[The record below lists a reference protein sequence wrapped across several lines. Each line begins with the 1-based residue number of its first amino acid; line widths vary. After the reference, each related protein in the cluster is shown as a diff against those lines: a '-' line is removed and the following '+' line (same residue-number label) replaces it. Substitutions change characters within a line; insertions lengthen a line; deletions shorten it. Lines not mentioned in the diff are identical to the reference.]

1 MDLQIIPVVDKYL
14 LVVMIFLIVSIG
26 IAFFDPATGFREEP
40 YIPLF
45 YISIAGISIIV
56 VYSSYKD
63 RKQRQK
69 VNRERRRKSKK

>member
-1 MDLQIIPVVDKYL
+1 VDKYL

-26 IAFFDPATGFREEP
+26 IAFFDPATGLREEP
-40 YIPLF
+40 FIGLF
-45 YISIAGISIIV
+45 YISIAGISIII

-69 VNRERRRKSKK
+69 LNRERRRRSKK

>member
-1 MDLQIIPVVDKYL
+1 MDKYL

-26 IAFFDPATGFREEP
+26 IAFFDPATGLREEP

-69 VNRERRRKSKK
+69 LNRERRRRSKK